1 MNVLAIW
8 EDNDASLSSQVTA
21 VQSNQHTQWY
31 FVLVRDMGKQI
42 RMYWQQ
48 QLVIYILY
56 INTAIRVHQKE
67 WEKHNIRCPPVWVT
81 GDLP

>member
-1 MNVLAIW
+1 
-8 EDNDASLSSQVTA
+8 
-21 VQSNQHTQWY
+21 
-31 FVLVRDMGKQI
+31 MGKQI